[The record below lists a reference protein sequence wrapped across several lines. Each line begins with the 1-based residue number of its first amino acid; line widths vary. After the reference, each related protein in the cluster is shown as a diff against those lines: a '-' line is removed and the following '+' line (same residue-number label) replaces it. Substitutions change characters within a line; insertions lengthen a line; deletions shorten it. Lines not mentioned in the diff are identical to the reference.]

1 MENFTEHEYGDFDI
15 AFTQLTISTLPASIA
30 IFLPA
35 LNVCLAITASLG
47 NALIL
52 MALNKVTSLHPP
64 TKLLFRCLAVTDF
77 FVGLISQPFYA
88 TLLFLH
94 NQDEKN
100 SKIYFYIAKLNT
112 GSNFVL
118 CGLSILVSTAISVDR
133 LLALML
139 GIRYRQVVTLR
150 RIRVLIICFWF
161 VVTSSELVF
170 FFWSFRIALKIALV
184 LVILCL
190 VISIF
195 SYTKIYFRLRQH
207 QAQVQNNLHG
217 HQEQGQPNG
226 ERPLLNIAKYKKTVF
241 SIAWVK
247 FALVACYV
255 PFGITIALTNP
266 NSAWSTV
273 RLVAWFS
280 SITLMYLNSSLN
292 PFLYCW
298 KIREVRQAVKDTIK
312 QICCVSA

>member
-1 MENFTEHEYGDFDI
+1 MENFTENGYGDFNI
-15 AFTQLTISTLPASIA
+15 ALTQLTISTLPASIA

-35 LNVCLAITASLG
+35 LNFFLAVTTSLG
-47 NALIL
+47 NVMIL
-52 MALNKVTSLHPP
+52 VALNKVTSLHPP

-77 FVGLISQPFYA
+77 FVGLISQPLYA
-88 TLLFLH
+88 MSLFLH
-94 NQDEKN
+94 YQEEKN

-118 CGLSILVSTAISVDR
+118 CGLSISVSTAISVDR

-139 GIRYRQVVTLR
+139 GLRYRQVVTLR

-161 VVTSSELVF
+161 VGTSFVLVF
-170 FFWSFRIALKIALV
+170 FFWSFRIALRIALV
-184 LVILCL
+184 LVILFL
-190 VISIF
+190 VISNF

-207 QAQVQNNLHG
+207 QAQVQNNLNG
-217 HQEQGQPNG
+217 HQEQSQPNL
-226 ERPLLNIAKYKKTVF
+226 ERPLNIAKYKKTVF
-241 SIAWVK
+241 SIAWVQ
-247 FALVACYV
+247 FALVPCYV
-255 PFGITIALTNP
+255 PFGITVALTNP
-266 NSAWSTV
+266 NSAWSTFP
-273 RLVAWFS
+273 LVGWFS

-312 QICCVSA
+312 